1 MDNLG
6 IVLEE
11 SSHYK
16 MYTSYIQK
24 AINKAADLHRGQ
36 TRKGDGLPYIVHPFS
51 VAWILSNYTNDEDI
65 IAAGLLHDVLED
77 VEGYEYE
84 DLKRDFGEKIANIVR
99 EVSEEGEDLGS
110 KNWEERKQ
118 KYLSHLENASFE
130 ALMICAAD
138 KIHNLI
144 SLIEGYNKQ
153 GRKVFEK
160 FNAPIEK
167 KMEFYGKVL
176 EILQRKLDNKIVERF
191 ASVYKEARDVF
202 IKGN

>member
-1 MDNLG
+1 
-6 IVLEE
+6 
-11 SSHYK
+11 

-36 TRKGDGLPYIVHPFS
+36 IRKGDGLPYIVHPFS
-51 VAWILSNYTNDEDI
+51 VALILSNYTDDEDI
-65 IAAGLLHDVLED
+65 IIAGLLHDVLED
-77 VEGYEYE
+77 VENYNFE
-84 DLKRDFGEKIANIVR
+84 DLKKDFGEKVARIVR

-110 KNWEERKQ
+110 KNWKERKQ

-144 SLIEGYNKQ
+144 SLIEAYNKQ
-153 GRKVFEK
+153 GRKVFEN

-167 KMEFYGKVL
+167 KMEFYEKVL

-191 ASVYKEARDVF
+191 ASVYKKARDVF

>member
-1 MDNLG
+1 MKLTPK
-6 IVLEE
+6 V
-11 SSHYK
+11 
-16 MYTSYIQK
+16 QK

-36 TRKGDGLPYIVHPFS
+36 IRKGDGLPYIVHPFS
-51 VAWILSNYTNDEDI
+51 VAWILSSYTNDEDI

-99 EVSEEGEDLGS
+99 EVSEKGENLGS

-138 KIHNLI
+138 KIHNLV
-144 SLIEGYNKQ
+144 SLIGAYNKQ
-153 GRKVFEK
+153 GRKVFEN

-191 ASVYKEARDVF
+191 ASVYKEARDMF
-202 IKGN
+202 I

>member
-1 MDNLG
+1 LDNLG

-24 AINKAADLHRGQ
+24 AISKAADLHRGQ
-36 TRKGDGLPYIVHPFS
+36 IRKGDGLPYIVHPFS
-51 VAWILSNYTNDEDI
+51 VALILLNYTDDEDI
-65 IAAGLLHDVLED
+65 IIAGLKVA
-77 VEGYEYE
+77 
-84 DLKRDFGEKIANIVR
+84 RIVR
-99 EVSEEGEDLGS
+99 EVSEEGEDLG
-110 KNWEERKQ
+110 KENWEERKQ
-118 KYLSHLENASFE
+118 KYLSHLENTSLE
-130 ALMICAAD
+130 AMMVCCAD

-144 SLIEGYNKQ
+144 SLIEAYNKQ
-153 GRKVFEK
+153 GRKVFES

-191 ASVYKEARDVF
+191 SSVYKKAIDTF
-202 IKGN
+202 IKQD